1 LKKSEEEA
9 VKLMDKMKVQ
19 NTDLVTKGRQAYK
32 DIKQSQIVHEKEKY
46 ELYLKIKQQGQMLNK
61 VNKDLEEKDT
71 QLMQLKHQEAI
82 LLS

>member
-19 NTDLVTKGRQAYK
+19 NTDLVAKGRQAYK